1 MAEPLGPEVYLAVAA
16 SMRDAVDRY
25 KDKKRA
31 KQNKQLAVVS
41 VANSRSSLALPA
53 DQLLMCSGLK
63 VGNDG
68 YLQWDWGSPAHP
80 ANRSR
85 RRKAY
90 DLGLILFLEF
100 FMSAISAGGTPAS
113 FYGLGVLGQ
122 KSEVGLVGFTTTYVQ
137 RHPEGLFQCTNA
149 ELNVGTCSAKRWVFY
164 FLPHTLTS

>member
-1 MAEPLGPEVYLAVAA
+1 MVEPLGPEVYLAVAD
-16 SMRDAVDRY
+16 SLHDALHKY

-31 KQNKQLAVVS
+31 KQNKKVAIVS
-41 VANSRSSLALPA
+41 AANSRPSLILPA

-68 YLQWDWGSPAHP
+68 YLQWDLGSPAHP

-100 FMSAISAGGTPAS
+100 FMSTISAGGTPAS
-113 FYGLGVLGQ
+113 FYGSGALGQ

-137 RHPEGLFQCTNA
+137 RHPEGLFQCTNP
-149 ELNVGTCSAKRWVFY
+149 ESNLGTCSAKRWVFY
-164 FLPHTLTS
+164 FLPHTPTS